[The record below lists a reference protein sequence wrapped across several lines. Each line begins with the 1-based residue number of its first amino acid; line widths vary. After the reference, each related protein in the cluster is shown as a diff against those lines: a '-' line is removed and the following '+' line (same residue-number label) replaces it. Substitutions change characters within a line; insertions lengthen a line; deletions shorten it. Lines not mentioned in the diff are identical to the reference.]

1 MTEPQAISPADYH
14 RLTRRPKFGNRRTE
28 VDGITF
34 ASAREAA
41 RYRDLCLM
49 QAAGEIADL
58 TLQPTWVLVVNG
70 LRVGRYSAD
79 FAYTDRRTGQLV
91 VEDVKGGEAT
101 KTQAY
106 QLRKKLLLACH
117 GLQVTEV

>member
-1 MTEPQAISPADYH
+1 
-14 RLTRRPKFGNRRTE
+14 
-28 VDGITF
+28 
-34 ASAREAA
+34 
-41 RYRDLCLM
+41 
-49 QAAGEIADL
+49 
-58 TLQPTWVLVVNG
+58 
-70 LRVGRYSAD
+70 VGRYSAD